1 MIFYPLC
8 PRCVEEQLPSNQPF
22 SKIDHQK
29 IPLMKINM
37 LQELEEFI
45 NKQIETTINDTD
57 NNNNN
62 NNNKNIF
69 SFINYWWQQTSFFF
83 NNTPTSTA
91 TPPPPIAST
100 SKNMRNEQKKKKKKI
115 ACSSRIESHWLK
127 REYYLFGLPSTV
139 NHRK

>member
-1 MIFYPLC
+1 MKLIFYPLC

-45 NKQIETTINDTD
+45 NKQSETTINDTD

-62 NNNKNIF
+62 N
-69 SFINYWWQQTSFFF
+69 
-83 NNTPTSTA
+83 TPTSPTA
-91 TPPPPIAST
+91 DYNKSSHRGNAIEM
-100 SKNMRNEQKKKKKKI
+100 KNQQTKKKI
-115 ACSSRIESHWLK
+115 ACNGFIESHWLK
-127 REYYLFGLPSTV
+127 RENILFGLPSSI
-139 NHRK
+139 NHGT